1 MECESTSSNMLA
13 FRIQNNR
20 TWFLPLKTLLLII
33 RVICVQI
40 IELGKDCKGD
50 VNKWLYKIKKK
61 NKKELIS
68 LKVLGKVSWGRS
80 HCSTVWKNEDICT
93 KERCFWSFLGA
104 SPGWYANV
112 KAVSCAWWMYSPRLQ
127 MLGKVTALYVSHTK
141 LAWKGINIVRSKKQM
156 DFDYKWTLE
165 EDKSRLCNI

>member
-61 NKKELIS
+61 KQKELIS

-80 HCSTVWKNEDICT
+80 HCSIVWKNEDICT
-93 KERCFWSFLGA
+93 KETD
-104 SPGWYANV
+104 
-112 KAVSCAWWMYSPRLQ
+112 VSDHS
-127 MLGKVTALYVSHTK
+127 
-141 LAWKGINIVRSKKQM
+141 
-156 DFDYKWTLE
+156 LE
-165 EDKSRLCNI
+165 HHQAGMPMSRLWAVLGECIHQDRKC

>member
-61 NKKELIS
+61 KTERAHLI
-68 LKVLGKVSWGRS
+68 KGIREGFLGKKSLQYSVEEWRHMHQG
-80 HCSTVWKNEDICT
+80 D
-93 KERCFWSFLGA
+93 RCFWSFLGA

-112 KAVSCAWWMYSPRLQ
+112 KAMSCAWWMYSSRSQ

-141 LAWKGINIVRSKKQM
+141 LTWKGINIVRSKKR
-156 DFDYKWTLE
+156 DYKWTLE
-165 EDKSRLCNI
+165 RDKSRLCNI